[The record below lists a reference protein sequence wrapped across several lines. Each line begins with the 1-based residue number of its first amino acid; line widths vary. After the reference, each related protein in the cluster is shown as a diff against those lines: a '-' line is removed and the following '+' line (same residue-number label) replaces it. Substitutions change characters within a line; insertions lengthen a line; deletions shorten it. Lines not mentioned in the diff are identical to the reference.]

1 MTVLFDLDQY
11 LEFRPNVSIT
21 ELSPTSKI
29 IRTGWFD
36 NVHNWTADE
45 YEYDYLNGYLEH
57 DYYDSIEEEFMEYD
71 FHVRSYYADL
81 IKHYSGSPLFLRN
94 GDEMQLYLMQIY
106 YADKFIRHGFGGYI
120 RETAFE
126 AMKDYY
132 ASDDCPF

>member
-1 MTVLFDLDQY
+1 MSALFDLDQY
-11 LEFRPNVSIT
+11 LESCQNLSIT

-36 NVHNWTADE
+36 NVHNWTVDE

-57 DYYDSIEEEFMEYD
+57 DYYDSIEEEFMIYD
-71 FHVRSYYADL
+71 FHVLSYFADL
-81 IKHYSGSPLFLRN
+81 IKFYSGSPLILKT
-94 GDEMQLYLMQIY
+94 GDDKQLYLMQIY

-120 RETAFE
+120 RETAFLAME
-126 AMKDYY
+126 AFY